1 MLTADREVKYMN
13 NNKVRITSPKE
24 VMIVLIVM
32 TLMFAAYAIIDQQI
46 GFEKINSIG
55 AEMTEKQCTLVDMYS
70 EQTGRSTKLY
80 SDYQDADGNH
90 YQLKSSTKDYVG
102 RETTLKV
109 MGANA
114 CRTGFEVK
122 KTGIM
127 SWLVY
132 LCAPLSFFTGIW
144 WFFTRLKD

>member
-1 MLTADREVKYMN
+1 MN

-24 VMIVLIVM
+24 VMIVMILM

-55 AEMTEKQCTLVDMYS
+55 AEMT
-70 EQTGRSTKLY
+70 TKLY

-144 WFFTRLKD
+144 WYITRLKD